1 MDPNDLNGNFIN
13 PDYATP
19 EQVAQMRAYA
29 EMLQKGSTADTSKS
43 WTGVLAQAL
52 MGLGGARSMGNAN
65 QMQRQILQQGSNA
78 IQGVGQVNPAAG
90 VITGQNPTM
99 PQASN
104 IPASGG
110 NNALKAAILMQESGN
125 NSNVGNSSAGA
136 IGPGQIMPNTFASV
150 ARPGENINNPN
161 DNRAVSARLL
171 DQYEQKYGGDPAR
184 AAVAYFSG
192 PGNVAP
198 PGSPTPWISDR
209 RDTNG
214 KSVSSYVADV
224 TRRMGGGGQQ
234 MAQNNPMATFMMT
247 PGIPPELK
255 QRVMDLNTPTPAED
269 VAGRPGVRLGTMGP
283 AVGVGNAPNF
293 TPGFRAPATVGPD
306 GGISTTIANPAPGA
320 GGVPTARDQLWWVAK
335 TGQERAQSSGANAA
349 VRGGITSDVQ
359 AAQAAIPIMQNLD
372 MMANDI
378 EKMETI

>member
-1 MDPNDLNGNFIN
+1 
-13 PDYATP
+13 
-19 EQVAQMRAYA
+19 
-29 EMLQKGSTADTSKS
+29 
-43 WTGVLAQAL
+43 
-52 MGLGGARSMGNAN
+52 
-65 QMQRQILQQGSNA
+65 
-78 IQGVGQVNPAAG
+78 
-90 VITGQNPTM
+90 
-99 PQASN
+99 
-104 IPASGG
+104 
-110 NNALKAAILMQESGN
+110 
-125 NSNVGNSSAGA
+125 
-136 IGPGQIMPNTFASV
+136 MPNTFASV

-171 DQYEQKYGGDPAR
+171 DQYEQKYGEVTSPR
-184 AAVAYFSG
+184 RQWLSLSG

-247 PGIPPELK
+247 PGIPPELR

-283 AVGVGNAPNF
+283 TVYVGNAPNF

-306 GGISTTIANPAPGA
+306 GGISTTIANPAPGS
-320 GGVPTARDQLWWVAK
+320 GGVPTARDQLGGLQK
-335 TGQERAQSSGANAA
+335 TGQEFAQSSAANAA

-359 AAQAAIPIMQNLD
+359 AAQAAFPIMQNLD
-372 MMANDI
+372 LMANEI
-378 EKMETI
+378 EKNPKIIFGPTAEAVTNLRKIVAQHAPGFMSPSEIEGLAGQDTLRKQTALLSTAVGRQTGNTDLSLLQGRESVPGEHNSREGAKAIIDMLK